1 MYFPSKRNIFY
12 SMVIW
17 GLILFIFFIYV
28 FGGEPIGFQ
37 IITYRD
43 PLGYVMSGG
52 MVVLLLWIWLRTGY
66 TVKDGHLFIHS
77 GPLRK
82 RINIEDIKKI
92 KPTKSPMSAPALSF
106 RKLEILYGKFMFT
119 LISPKDEQKFLQV
132 LEKENPHIEIDPR
145 LLQEK
150 N

>member
-12 SMVIW
+12 SITVW
-17 GLILFIFFIYV
+17 GLILFIFFIYL

-52 MVVLLLWIWLRTGY
+52 MIVLLLWILFRTGY
-66 TVKDGHLFIHS
+66 TVKDGHMYIHS

-82 RINIEDIKKI
+82 RIAIEDIKKI
-92 KPTKSPMSAPALSF
+92 KSTKSLISSPALSI
-106 RKLEILYGKFMFT
+106 RKLEILYGEFMFT
-119 LISPKDEQKFLQV
+119 SISPKDEHKFLQV
-132 LEKENPHIEIDPR
+132 MKKENPHIKIDPM
-145 LLQEK
+145 LTQE
-150 N
+150 NN